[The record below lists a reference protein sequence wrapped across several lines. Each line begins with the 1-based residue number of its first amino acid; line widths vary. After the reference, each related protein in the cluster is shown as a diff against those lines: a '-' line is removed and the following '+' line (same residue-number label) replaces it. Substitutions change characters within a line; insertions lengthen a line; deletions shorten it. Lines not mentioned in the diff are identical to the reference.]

1 MGKWM
6 NAILNPVNGD
16 ETEVHIPP
24 EDLVRLAEGKV
35 DPTEREALLRHVNRC
50 ADCHETLKETLI
62 DLSHEQDLRQPWWA
76 NKRLYALA
84 ASIVLMVLIGGHF
97 FLQDPNSPPEM
108 ILASLT
114 LDRDLR
120 DALLA
125 GGGGQWTKGDRVQQL
140 SALLIRKGVQVE
152 RFKGVV
158 LKEPYFQS
166 KNLFGPEETLK
177 IKIEDGVAY
186 LEVVRER

>member
-16 ETEVHIPP
+16 ETGEHVPL
-24 EDLVRLAEGKV
+24 EDLARLAEGKV
-35 DPTEREALLRHVNRC
+35 DSSEREALLRHVNRC
-50 ADCHETLKETLI
+50 ADCYETLKETLT
-62 DLSHEQDLRQPWWA
+62 DLSQEQNQRRPWWA
-76 NKRLYALA
+76 STQLYALA
-84 ASIVLMVLIGGHF
+84 ASIVLIVLIGGHF
-97 FLQDPNSPPEM
+97 FLQNPNSPPEI

-120 DALLA
+120 EALMA
-125 GGGGQWTKGDRVQQL
+125 GGGGQWPKGDRVQQL
-140 SALLIRKGVQVE
+140 SALLSRKGVQVE
-152 RFKGVV
+152 GLKGVI

-166 KNLFGPEETLK
+166 KSLFGPKETLK